1 MPNDD
6 VTYDVTSARENN
18 KSSTSWTSKCNY
30 VPVLITCSFLPIYS
44 NRKHHTLYFC
54 FCFLFTGQCDNYNL
68 KSHGRCNNMSRM
80 NLSGHVGHVTIC
92 NRMFTIACCLVLG
105 TG

>member
-30 VPVLITCSFLPIYS
+30 VPVLFTCSFLPIFIQIV
-44 NRKHHTLYFC
+44 NTIPCIFVFVFC
-54 FCFLFTGQCDNYNL
+54 STGQCDNYNL
-68 KSHGRCNNMSRM
+68 KSHGRCSNMSRM
-80 NLSGHVGHVTIC
+80 DVSGHVGHVTIC
-92 NRMFTIACCLVLG
+92 NRMFSIACCLV
-105 TG
+105 